1 MSWNAAQLPS
11 FAGRTALV
19 TGGNSGIGW
28 YTALELARHGA
39 RVRLAS
45 RNAERGAEA
54 VSRIEAQLPG
64 ADIEPVQLD
73 LASLASVKALA
84 DGWNGPLHLL
94 VNNAGVMAPPELRK
108 TEDGFELQFGTN
120 HLGHFA
126 LTGRLL
132 PALLSAGSG
141 ASGGGASGGG
151 SSGGGSSGSGP
162 GDGGLSGARVVTVSS
177 LLHRGGRAG
186 PLRGEP
192 ERGYSPQLAYANSKL
207 ANVLFALEL
216 QRRAEAHAAPLT
228 STAAHPGVS
237 QTNLMLNPDGMGARS
252 RSRLIRHTVGRLVFQ
267 SAAAGSEPTL
277 YAASVAAPGS
287 YSGPQWPG
295 GMRGPAGP
303 ATPSRTARDP
313 RLAAELWDLSE
324 RLTGVSYQWS

>member
-1 MSWNAAQLPS
+1 MSWNVSQLPS
-11 FAGRTALV
+11 LAGRTALV

-28 YTALELARHGA
+28 HTALELARRGA
-39 RVRLAS
+39 TVRLAS
-45 RNAERGAEA
+45 RNPGRGAEA
-54 VSRIEAQLPG
+54 VRRIRGELPA
-64 ADIEPVQLD
+64 ADIEAVQLD
-73 LASLASVKALA
+73 LASLASVTALA
-84 DGWNGPLHLL
+84 DGWDGPLHLL
-94 VNNAGVMAPPELRK
+94 INNAGVMAPPEQRS

-126 LTGRLL
+126 LTGLLL
-132 PALLSAGSG
+132 PALLSAGHG
-141 ASGGGASGGG
+141 
-151 SSGGGSSGSGP
+151 SGSG
-162 GDGGLSGARVVTVSS
+162 GSGSGGSGSGAFSGGARVVTVSS
-177 LLHRGGRAG
+177 LLHRGGQAG

-192 ERGYSPQLAYANSKL
+192 MGAYSPQRAYATSKL

-252 RSRLIRHTVGRLVFQ
+252 RSRLLRKTVGRLVFQ
-267 SAAAGSEPTL
+267 PAAAGAEPTL
-277 YAASVAAPGS
+277 YAATVAQPGS
-287 YSGPQWPG
+287 YNGPQWPG

-313 RLAAELWDLSE
+313 RLAAQLWDLSE
-324 RLTGVSYQWS
+324 QLTGVSYAWS

>member
-1 MSWNAAQLPS
+1 MSWSVSQLPS

-39 RVRLAS
+39 TVRLAS
-45 RNAERGAEA
+45 RDPGRGRAA
-54 VSRIEAQLPG
+54 VKRIREQVPG
-64 ADIEPVQLD
+64 ANVEPVQLD
-73 LASLASVKALA
+73 LASLASIKALA
-84 DGWNGPLHLL
+84 DEWDGPLHLL

-132 PALLSAGSG
+132 PALLSAGD
-141 ASGGGASGGG
+141 G
-151 SSGGGSSGSGP
+151 SSP
-162 GDGGLSGARVVTVSS
+162 ARVVTVSS
-177 LLHRGGRAG
+177 LLHRGGQAG

-207 ANVLFALEL
+207 ANLLFALEL

-237 QTNLMLNPDGMGARS
+237 RTNLMLSSDGMGARPHN
-252 RSRLIRHTVGRLVFQ
+252 RVVRHTVGRLVFQ
-267 SAAAGSEPTL
+267 SAAAGAEPTL
-277 YAASVAAPGS
+277 YAAAVAPPGS

-295 GMRGPAGP
+295 GMRGPAGL
-303 ATPSRTARDP
+303 ATPSRKARDP
-313 RLAAELWDLSE
+313 RLAADLWALSE
-324 RLTGVSYQWS
+324 RLTGVSYPWPVS

>member
-1 MSWNAAQLPS
+1 MSWNASQLPS
-11 FAGRTALV
+11 LTGRTALV

-28 YTALELARHGA
+28 HTALELARHGA

-45 RNAERGAEA
+45 RNAQRGAEA
-54 VSRIEAQLPG
+54 VSRIKAQLPG

-73 LASLASVKALA
+73 LASLASVTALA
-84 DGWNGPLHLL
+84 DGWDGPLHLL
-94 VNNAGVMAPPELRK
+94 INNAGVMAPPQPRK

-132 PALLSAGSG
+132 PALLAAGS
-141 ASGGGASGGG
+141 S
-151 SSGGGSSGSGP
+151 
-162 GDGGLSGARVVTVSS
+162 DGGARVVTVSS
-177 LLHRGGRAG
+177 LLHRNGRPG

-192 ERGYSPQLAYANSKL
+192 ERGYSPQRAYGNSKL

-216 QRRAEAHAAPLT
+216 QRRAEAHGVPLT

-237 QTNLMLNPDGMGARS
+237 QTNLMLNPDGMGARP
-252 RSRLIRHTVGRLVFQ
+252 RARWTRHTVGRLMFQ
-267 SAAAGSEPTL
+267 SAAAGAEPTL
-277 YAASVAAPGS
+277 YAATVAAPGS

-324 RLTGVSYQWS
+324 RLTGVSYPWP